1 MSAYTETVSFAEAAR
16 RLGVL
21 RQTVSDL
28 VRVHKLPTHKIPV
41 NGKARGL
48 DEKTMQKLRRLL
60 NQEAVSA

>member
-28 VRVHKLPTHKIPV
+28 VRVHELPTHKIPV
-41 NGKARGL
+41 NGQARGL
-48 DEKTMQKLRRLL
+48 DEKAMKKLRRLL
-60 NQEAVSA
+60 NRNSVSA